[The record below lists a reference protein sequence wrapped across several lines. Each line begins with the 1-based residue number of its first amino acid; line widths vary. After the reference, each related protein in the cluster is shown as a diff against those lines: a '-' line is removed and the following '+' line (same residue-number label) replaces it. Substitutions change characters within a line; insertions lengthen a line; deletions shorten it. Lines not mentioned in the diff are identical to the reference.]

1 MWKYAPM
8 NRTVAM
14 VICLSLVAT
23 GACSGDG
30 DAEDSPANRQGSFS
44 LLSYNV
50 AGLPEGLSQSNPE
63 ANAPIISKMLGDYD
77 VVVTQED
84 FGFYTDALRADAPQE
99 NMSTPHPGPGALN
112 PIERGSAI
120 TGDGLNV
127 MSNFRLIPPDLDRV
141 PWTNCGEAAADC
153 LALKGFAKTTL
164 ELESDPEKAVGGEG
178 AEGEAGGGGD
188 QSGGESIAVDLYTL
202 HLEAGGED
210 DALRAEDLD
219 LLASYLEEH
228 STDRPVII
236 GGDWNLHTDEE
247 PDATQYA
254 EFLAETGLRDVC
266 STVECGDD
274 VDVID
279 KVAYRSSNRITLTPT
294 SHSFER
300 DRFVDPDGEPLSDH
314 DPLSVDFDWEMQ
326 LGG

>member
-178 AEGEAGGGGD
+178 AEGEAG
-188 QSGGESIAVDLYTL
+188 
-202 HLEAGGED
+202 AGVIK
-210 DALRAEDLD
+210 AAASPSRSTCIRCTSRPAARTMPYAPRISTCWRAIW
-219 LLASYLEEH
+219 
-228 STDRPVII
+228 RNIRR
-236 GGDWNLHTDEE
+236 
-247 PDATQYA
+247 
-254 EFLAETGLRDVC
+254 TGR
-266 STVECGDD
+266 
-274 VDVID
+274 
-279 KVAYRSSNRITLTPT
+279 
-294 SHSFER
+294 
-300 DRFVDPDGEPLSDH
+300 
-314 DPLSVDFDWEMQ
+314 
-326 LGG
+326 